1 MKLHVLC
8 PLVICN
14 FFDDALISQSEVK
27 SLEVEWLYNSFQC
40 ILILGAW
47 YASETFFVNTAIQ
60 KKKTKQDCILS
71 SGCILWPRLSL
82 LLHPCLSVALHQP
95 SLCMCSQENSVL
107 NLLKDWGLRELPNIH
122 LFFFQPEN
130 GDSIIAR
137 DHTLPAWFVFLHYGK
152 AHTKEVR
159 SGFRFLF
166 RFLLSHSDLRSAP
179 PSQSQVTQFN

>member
-14 FFDDALISQSEVK
+14 FFDGALISQSEVK

-40 ILILGAW
+40 ILILRAW

-60 KKKTKQDCILS
+60 KKKNKQDCILS

-107 NLLKDWGLRELPNIH
+107 NLLKDWGLRELPNRH
-122 LFFFQPEN
+122 LFFF
-130 GDSIIAR
+130 STR
-137 DHTLPAWFVFLHYGK
+137 KWWFYHSQG
-152 AHTKEVR
+152 
-159 SGFRFLF
+159 
-166 RFLLSHSDLRSAP
+166 SHS
-179 PSQSQVTQFN
+179 PSLICFSSLWESPYQRGQKWF

>member
-1 MKLHVLC
+1 MKSHVLC
-8 PLVICN
+8 PLVIYN
-14 FFDDALISQSEVK
+14 FFDDALISRSEVK
-27 SLEVEWLYNSFQC
+27 SLEVEWC
-40 ILILGAW
+40 ILILRAW
-47 YASETFFVNTAIQ
+47 YSSKTFFVNIAIQ
-60 KKKTKQDCILS
+60 KKNKQDCILS
-71 SGCILWPRLSL
+71 SACILWPRLSL

-122 LFFFQPEN
+122 LFFFQPQIC
-130 GDSIIAR
+130 DSIIER

-179 PSQSQVTQFN
+179 PLQSQVTQFN